1 MPGPGL
7 GPSPPHGG
15 YQPPTAGPGVLPPGQ
30 AHMGMATT
38 APPTGPPRPSTAP
51 QHAAKPVVDG
61 TPVPWPCAT
70 PTQQK
75 LSSTSSVA
83 EHNRA
88 VQEGVAAPI
97 GEPMAP
103 HEVSHIKGVLSMLLE
118 ASSQDNTP
126 ASMKKR
132 EDIAKRLEELYS
144 KLQAGQIKTAASQ
157 KVLQMVKSVENQ
169 DNQAAHKMLTELCQ
183 MDWDQNKNW
192 LQGVKRLVP
201 PR

>member
-1 MPGPGL
+1 
-7 GPSPPHGG
+7 
-15 YQPPTAGPGVLPPGQ
+15 
-30 AHMGMATT
+30 
-38 APPTGPPRPSTAP
+38 
-51 QHAAKPVVDG
+51 
-61 TPVPWPCAT
+61 
-70 PTQQK
+70 
-75 LSSTSSVA
+75 
-83 EHNRA
+83 
-88 VQEGVAAPI
+88 
-97 GEPMAP
+97 
-103 HEVSHIKGVLSMLLE
+103 MLLE